1 MAIVLFGCSD
11 TAKKSAFEGDMIKH
25 ATAPVG
31 TIPSE
36 SIYMLRD
43 TFSTQDNQQVAL
55 THFTGKPTV
64 LGMIFTNCNYA
75 CPRLTADIKSIK
87 EKLGENGEDVNY
99 VLVTFD
105 TERDTPAQLKK
116 YAESID
122 LDKNWTLLHGNE
134 ESVRTLSVLLN
145 LQFEKDAEGNFSHSN
160 LISVLDKEGILKF
173 QKEGLEAN
181 HEMTITTIKEIIN
194 K

>member
-1 MAIVLFGCSD
+1 
-11 TAKKSAFEGDMIKH
+11 
-25 ATAPVG
+25 
-31 TIPSE
+31 
-36 SIYMLRD
+36 
-43 TFSTQDNQQVAL
+43 
-55 THFTGKPTV
+55 
-64 LGMIFTNCNYA
+64 
-75 CPRLTADIKSIK
+75 KSIK
-87 EKLGENGEDVNY
+87 EKLGDNGEDVNY

-181 HEMTITTIKEIIN
+181 HEMTITTINEIIN